1 MVLKCDTTRLLS
13 GRMSRLINFLGNFII
28 VVVLLHSASLS
39 LPSKKFFLDA
49 LFLFSLSLSSIILHI
64 LFPNF
69 PFWFPPKGIK
79 GIQVVFELFQFQS
92 LRQPSVFDSTEIEV
106 VLSRREG
113 EKKKKKQKTIHR
125 KQRWSTISLVRWS
138 RRGGK
143 KVEKFSNLFQSCWT
157 RDTIDGKAIWRSVGS
172 RERRKDRLAE
182 RRWTLEARGT
192 VFASCPHYHTYC
204 VAIANQASSAARFS
218 HFHEE
223 TRSHSRSQRG
233 VDLWKDWIK
242 SSATKDREASEDR
255 GWN

>member
-64 LFPNF
+64 SFPNF

-92 LRQPSVFDSTEIEV
+92 LRQPSVFNSTEIEV

-113 EKKKKKQKTIHR
+113 KKKKKIKETKNCSPQTTMVNNLSRSLESPSWKKGGKICFNPVGRETQLTVRQFGEVSDLGSGEKIGSRKEDERSKPGVQFSPRVPITIHIALPSRIKLLPLPDFHIFTR
-125 KQRWSTISLVRWS
+125 KRAAFTIP
-138 RRGGK
+138 
-143 KVEKFSNLFQSCWT
+143 T
-157 RDTIDGKAIWRSVGS
+157 GS
-172 RERRKDRLAE
+172 RFMKGL
-182 RRWTLEARGT
+182 
-192 VFASCPHYHTYC
+192 
-204 VAIANQASSAARFS
+204 N
-218 HFHEE
+218 
-223 TRSHSRSQRG
+223 
-233 VDLWKDWIK
+233 
-242 SSATKDREASEDR
+242 
-255 GWN
+255 

>member
-92 LRQPSVFDSTEIEV
+92 LCQPSVFNSTEIEV

-113 EKKKKKQKTIHR
+113 KKKKKETKNYSPQTTMVNNLSRSLESPSWKKGGKICFNPVGRETQLTVRQFREVSDLGSGEKIGSRKEDERSKPGVQFSPRVPITIHIALPSRIKLLPLPDFHIFTR
-125 KQRWSTISLVRWS
+125 KRAAFTIP
-138 RRGGK
+138 
-143 KVEKFSNLFQSCWT
+143 T
-157 RDTIDGKAIWRSVGS
+157 GS
-172 RERRKDRLAE
+172 RFMKGL
-182 RRWTLEARGT
+182 
-192 VFASCPHYHTYC
+192 
-204 VAIANQASSAARFS
+204 N
-218 HFHEE
+218 
-223 TRSHSRSQRG
+223 
-233 VDLWKDWIK
+233 
-242 SSATKDREASEDR
+242 
-255 GWN
+255 

>member
-39 LPSKKFFLDA
+39 LPSKKFFLNA

-64 LFPNF
+64 SFPNF

-92 LRQPSVFDSTEIEV
+92 LRQPSVFNSTEIEV

-113 EKKKKKQKTIHR
+113 EKKKRNKKLFTANNDGQQSLSFAGVAELEK
-125 KQRWSTISLVRWS
+125 RW
-138 RRGGK
+138 K
-143 KVEKFSNLFQSCWT
+143 NLFQSCWT